1 MGDVIALQQVIIFSL
16 LSGTLALETNDYQEI
31 RQLFDDYLRMYAS
44 RNDQLTTCFSEDF
57 SGFTGGG
64 DFLVKDREEWVTIT
78 RQDFAQVKDP
88 LRIELKDLAIQSL
101 ADTIAVTTG
110 FFNIHLPIEDSILSR
125 ETARLVLIFRKESAG
140 WKITHSSISIPYHLV
155 REGEVYPLKELAE
168 RNQFLEEQIVDRTM
182 QLSETNDKLQ
192 QTNEKL
198 AKEIVEH
205 ERAVESLRKSE
216 TYYRL
221 LTEDASDV
229 VWRLDKEYRFTYI
242 SPSDERFRGYRAEEV
257 IGHHVF
263 EMFDEEG
270 IASLKQ
276 AALQRQEAEQRGILT
291 GPITFEARHRCKD
304 GRWLWAEIIATPE
317 RDAGGT
323 VTGFHGITR
332 EISERK
338 LAEEELRKAKADAEE
353 ANKAKSQFLAV
364 MSHEIRTPLNALIGF
379 SALARKASDPAQIDQ
394 YLTILEHTSNSLMD
408 MVNDILDVSKIEA
421 GRMECEAVPFNLR
434 QLVAGLEERYRSLA
448 EHKTLAFEISIT
460 DAVPAWVLGDPVRL
474 RQIIANLL
482 ANAVK
487 FTENG
492 VITCVITQSDS
503 PVCAGQAL
511 VRFEVR
517 DTGIGIPEA
526 SLPMLFQPFRQLD
539 PTISRKFGGTG
550 LGLAIVHSLV
560 GMMKGSISVDSREG
574 EGSCFVVELPLPK
587 TEPEQK
593 TCLGPPMAMTPHAVL
608 IVEDN
613 VYNRRLLQDVLASW
627 GQRVILAED
636 GLQALQL
643 MEQQRF
649 DLVLLDIRMPGIDGI
664 EVARRVRHRERERS
678 ETPVPII
685 AITADVETVTRD
697 ACLSAGINA
706 VLAKPVIPAQLI
718 RAIAEN
724 CGEATAASHPQEL
737 LLNVQTSSDLGN
749 DPERARQY
757 REMLRHDMSDE
768 LHRLHMALE
777 RDDRNE
783 LGQAAHT
790 LKGLCGH
797 LADRHPAELAAW
809 LQLNALSA
817 RAEHLR
823 PVIEQLRSTLLAQED
838 DQ

>member
-1 MGDVIALQQVIIFSL
+1 M
-16 LSGTLALETNDYQEI
+16 ALETNDYQEI

-44 RNDQLTTCFSEDF
+44 RDDRLTARFSEDF

-64 DFLVKDREEWVTIT
+64 DFLVKDREEWVEIT
-78 RQDFAQVKDP
+78 RQDFAQIKNP
-88 LRIELKDLAIQSL
+88 LRIELKDVAIQSL

-110 FFNIHLPIEDSILSR
+110 FFNIHLPMEDQILSR

-155 REGEVYPLKELAE
+155 REGEVYPMKELTE
-168 RNQFLEEQIVDRTM
+168 RNKFLEEQIAERTM
-182 QLSETNDKLQ
+182 QLSEANDKLQ
-192 QTNEKL
+192 QTNERL
-198 AKEIVEH
+198 AKEIVKH
-205 ERAVESLRKSE
+205 ELAEEALRESE

-229 VWRLDKEYRFTYI
+229 VWKLDKEYRFIYI
-242 SPSDERFRGYRAEEV
+242 SPSDERFRGYRADEM

-263 EMFDEEG
+263 EVFDEEG
-270 IASLKQ
+270 IASLKK
-276 AALQRQEAEQRGILT
+276 AALLRQEAEQRGIPT

-304 GRWLWAEIIATPE
+304 GRWLWAEINSTPE
-317 RDAGGT
+317 RGANGA
-323 VTGFHGITR
+323 VVGFHGITR

-338 LAEEELRKAKADAEE
+338 LAEETLRKAKTDAEE

-364 MSHEIRTPLNALIGF
+364 MSHEIRTPLNAMVGF
-379 SALARKASDPAQIDQ
+379 SALARTTSDPARIDQ
-394 YLTILEHTSNSLMD
+394 YLAILEQTSNSLMD
-408 MVNDILDVSKIEA
+408 LVNDILDMSKIEA
-421 GRMECEAVPFNLR
+421 GRMEFEAVPFNLR
-434 QLVAGLEERYRSLA
+434 QLVAGLEARYHSLA
-448 EHKTLAFEISIT
+448 DHKMLAFRVVVADT
-460 DAVPAWVLGDPVRL
+460 VPAWVLGDPVRL

-492 VITCVITQSDS
+492 GVTCTIILSDS
-503 PVCAGQAL
+503 LVSAGQPL

-526 SLPMLFQPFRQLD
+526 SIPLLFQPFRQLD

-560 GMMKGSISVDSREG
+560 GMMRGIMSVDSREG
-574 EGSCFVVELPLPK
+574 EGSCFVVELPLPE
-587 TEPEQK
+587 TEPEQN
-593 TCLGPPMAMTPHAVL
+593 TFLAPPMALAAHAILVA
-608 IVEDN
+608 EDN
-613 VYNRRLLQDVLASW
+613 AYNRQLLEDILTSW
-627 GQRVILAED
+627 GQRVTVAEE
-636 GLQALQL
+636 GSQALQL
-643 MEQQRF
+643 MEQHRF

-664 EVARRVRHRERERS
+664 EVARRVRHREREGS

-685 AITADVETVTRD
+685 AITADIETTTRE

-706 VLAKPVIPAQLI
+706 VLAKPVIPEQLV
-718 RAIAEN
+718 RAIAAH
-724 CGEATAASHPQEL
+724 CGDADAASPPGEL

-749 DPERARQY
+749 NPERARQY
-757 REMLRHDMSDE
+757 REMLRQDMNDE

-777 RDDRNE
+777 RDDRHE

-797 LADRHPAELAAW
+797 LANREPAELAAW
-809 LQLNALSA
+809 LQLNASSA
-817 RAEHLR
+817 RAEHLW
-823 PVIEQLRSTLLAQED
+823 PVMEQLKSWLAQED
-838 DQ
+838 TQ

>member
-1 MGDVIALQQVIIFSL
+1 M
-16 LSGTLALETNDYQEI
+16 ALEANDYQEI

-44 RNDQLTTCFSEDF
+44 RDDRLTACFSEDF

-64 DFLVKDREEWVTIT
+64 DFLVKDRKEWVAIT
-78 RQDFAQVKDP
+78 RQDFTQVKEP

-110 FFNIHLPIEDSILSR
+110 FFNIHLPIEDHILSR
-125 ETARLVLIFRKESAG
+125 ETARLVLIFRKETAG
-140 WKITHSSISIPYHLV
+140 WKIAHSSISIPYHLV
-155 REGEVYPLKELAE
+155 RDGEVYPMMELTE
-168 RNQFLEEQIVDRTM
+168 RNKLLEAQIAERTM
-182 QLSETNDKLQ
+182 QLSEANDKLQ
-192 QTNEKL
+192 QANEEL
-198 AKEIVEH
+198 AKKVVEH
-205 ERAVESLRKSE
+205 ELAEAALRESE

-229 VWRLDKEYRFTYI
+229 VWRLDKDYRFTYI
-242 SPSDERFRGYRAEEV
+242 SPADERFRGYRADEV

-263 EMFDEEG
+263 EVFDEEG
-270 IASLKQ
+270 IASLKK

-304 GRWLWAEIIATPE
+304 GRWLWAEINSTPE
-317 RDAGGT
+317 RDAEG
-323 VTGFHGITR
+323 VIIGFHGITR

-338 LAEEELRKAKADAEE
+338 LAEEELHKAKADAEE

-364 MSHEIRTPLNALIGF
+364 MSHEIRTPLNALVGF
-379 SALARKASDPAQIDQ
+379 STLARKASDPAQIDQ
-394 YLTILEHTSNSLMD
+394 YLAILEQTSNSLMD
-408 MVNDILDVSKIEA
+408 LVNDILDMSKIEA
-421 GRMECEAVPFNLR
+421 GRMEFEAVPFNLR
-434 QLVAGLEERYRSLA
+434 QLVAVLEERYHSLA
-448 EHKTLAFEISIT
+448 DHKMLAFRVVVT

-487 FTENG
+487 FTEKG
-492 VITCVITQSDS
+492 EVTCTITRSDS
-503 PVCAGQAL
+503 PVGTGQPL
-511 VRFEVR
+511 VRFEVQ

-526 SLPMLFQPFRQLD
+526 SLPLLFQPFRQLD

-560 GMMKGSISVDSREG
+560 RVMKGSISVDSSEG
-574 EGSCFVVELPLPK
+574 EGSCFVVELPLLE
-587 TEPEQK
+587 TEPEQQ
-593 TCLGPPMAMTPHAVL
+593 TFPEPPMSLAPHAVL
-608 IVEDN
+608 VVEDN
-613 VYNRRLLQDVLASW
+613 AYNRRLLEDILTSW
-627 GQRVILAED
+627 GQRVTLAEE

-643 MEQQRF
+643 MEQHRF

-664 EVARRVRHRERERS
+664 EVARRARHREREGAKK
-678 ETPVPII
+678 PVPII
-685 AITADVETVTRD
+685 AITADVETTTRE
-697 ACLSAGINA
+697 ACLNAGINA
-706 VLAKPVIPAQLI
+706 VLAKPVIPEQLV
-718 RAIAEN
+718 RAIAAL
-724 CGEATAASHPQEL
+724 CGEAVAAPSPDKL
-737 LLNVQTSSDLGN
+737 LLNMQTSSDLGN

-757 REMLRHDMSDE
+757 REMLRRDVSDE

-777 RDDRNE
+777 LDDRLE
-783 LGQAAHT
+783 LEEAAHT

-797 LADRHPAELAAW
+797 LADPQPAELAAW

-817 RAEHLR
+817 RTAHLR
-823 PVIEQLRSTLLAQED
+823 PVMEQLRSTLEQGD